1 MRRTLRREKRGRTRN
16 PFTKKSFQTGSG
28 MFGELSR
35 EQFNIVVVGGFS
47 ESGVVELDRLNLI
60 AEIFGA
66 TVNIV
71 LG

>member
-16 PFTKKSFQTGSG
+16 VFTKKSFQTGSG

-47 ESGVVELDRLNLI
+47 SSKSGVVELDRLN
-60 AEIFGA
+60 
-66 TVNIV
+66 VIV

>member
-1 MRRTLRREKRGRTRN
+1 
-16 PFTKKSFQTGSG
+16 

-35 EQFNIVVVGGFS
+35 EQFNIVVVAGFSSS

>member
-1 MRRTLRREKRGRTRN
+1 MIN
-16 PFTKKSFQTGSG
+16 PFTKKSFQAGSG

-47 ESGVVELDRLNLI
+47 SSKSGVVELDRLNLI